1 MTRRPLL
8 ALFAL
13 LGLAATSAQADPAAE
28 RRRIDAERRVI
39 EARFGKEEAACR
51 ERFVVTSCVDGVQ
64 ARKRELLT
72 GLRHQE
78 LLLDD
83 ADRKA
88 RATARVEGIEAKRAA
103 AAARPP
109 APPLAEPAPRRA
121 AAPAAPQAPRPA
133 RPEVDA
139 AEAEAAARRASA
151 AARRRDEAAA
161 DRARI
166 AAREAQR
173 EAGSKKSAPLP
184 SPDKRP

>member
-1 MTRRPLL
+1 MNRRLLL
-8 ALFAL
+8 AM
-13 LGLAATSAQADPAAE
+13 LGAVAVAAHADPAAE
-28 RRRIDAERRVI
+28 RRRIGAERRAI
-39 EARFGKEEAACR
+39 EARFDQEEAACR
-51 ERFVVTSCVDGVQ
+51 ERFVVTSCVDGVL
-64 ARKRELLT
+64 ARKRELLA

-88 RATARVEGIEAKRAA
+88 RAAARLEGIEAKRAA

-109 APPLAEPAPRRA
+109 APPRAEPAPHRA
-121 AAPAAPQAPRPA
+121 AAPAAPQALRPA

-151 AARRRDEAAA
+151 AARRREAAAA

-173 EAGSKKSAPLP
+173 EAGGKKSAPLP
-184 SPDKRP
+184 TPDKRP